1 MADDLQAENPYAA
14 PEGAKSETQTRSR
27 ISWRINVWNVFF
39 GVLGMGMIKEAIV
52 IWTSDDATRMK
63 PPGDSYGALEFILGA
78 LLVSGA
84 GLRFFGIRAGK
95 WLIIASFVILGLF
108 CLNIFLWFAF
118 FGMS

>member
-1 MADDLQAENPYAA
+1 
-14 PEGAKSETQTRSR
+14 
-27 ISWRINVWNVFF
+27 
-39 GVLGMGMIKEAIV
+39 MIKEAIV

-63 PPGDSYGALEFILGA
+63 APGDSHGALEFILGA

-108 CLNIFLWFAF
+108 ALNIFLWFALN
-118 FGMS
+118 GID